1 MSEWQDIVEAVV
13 AGALKKFAGAG
24 LRPEDLAVTGM
35 ELGGEP
41 RTAGHYRGEV
51 AFYPASVIKLF
62 YLAAAHRWLE
72 DGRVADT
79 PELQRAL
86 RDMMVNSSNEATG
99 YVVDVL
105 TETTSGPELM
115 PEELARWREKRTA
128 VTRYYHSLGY
138 SEVEASFKTWNDGP
152 YGRDQ
157 QAAGLFTPARNQL
170 TTPVTARL
178 LVEMAEGR
186 CVSVERSQHMLALM
200 KRDLASQAGRD
211 PQAREF
217 IGRGLPANAKL
228 WSKAGDTSQAR
239 HDAAMVELA
248 TGRRFVLVIFT
259 TRPDVREVIPELAR
273 QIVNQ
278 L

>member
-1 MSEWQDIVEAVV
+1 MSEWQAIVDAVV
-13 AGALKKFAGAG
+13 ADVLKKFAGAG
-24 LRPEDLAVTGM
+24 LRPEDLAVSGM
-35 ELGGEP
+35 DLGGEP

-86 RDMMVNSSNEATG
+86 RDMMVDSSNEATG

-105 TETTSGPELM
+105 TETTSGPELT

-128 VTRYYHSLGY
+128 VTRYFHSLGY
-138 SEVEASFKTWNDGP
+138 PEVEASFKTWNDGP

-157 QAAGLFTPARNQL
+157 QAANQFTPARNQL
-170 TTPVTARL
+170 TTAATVRL

-186 CVSVERSQHMLALM
+186 CVSEERSRHMLALM
-200 KRDLASQAGRD
+200 KRDLADPAGHD
-211 PQAREF
+211 PQAQEF
-217 IGRGLPANAKL
+217 IGRGLPASAKL
-228 WSKAGDTSQAR
+228 WSKAGDTSRVR
-239 HDAAMVELA
+239 HDAGMVELA

-259 TRPDVREVIPELAR
+259 NRPDVREVIPELAR
-273 QIVNQ
+273 QMVSRV
-278 L
+278 